1 MSCIPNTPYNNLP
14 PLPPKAELETVRVL
28 KQCIRSRTQLAE
40 LEQAGDFLPNK
51 SLLINVLPLLEAQ
64 ASSEIENIVTTSD
77 KLFRSS
83 LLSQLPDSATREAL
97 DYRAALHKGYQSL
110 SDRPLSTVT
119 AELVCSVVKSRTIAV
134 RKEAGTALSNTTTG
148 DVIYTPPQGE
158 SLIRKKLANWERF
171 LNEPTDLDPLVVM
184 AVAHYQ
190 FEAIHPFT
198 DGNGRTGRILNLLYL
213 VQAGLLSSPILYHSR
228 GIIRRK
234 ADYYERLR
242 GVTFER
248 DWELWILFML
258 EVVEESA
265 RWTNQKIRE
274 IRAYR
279 EKVKEELKRKI
290 PKIYSSELLDVLFE
304 QPYCQIAD
312 LVRAGIA
319 KRQSASVYLKRLVGI
334 GLLTEEKVGRSVL
347 FIHQNYRKL
356 LMSDKT
362 K

>member
-1 MSCIPNTPYNNLP
+1 MSCNPKIPFNNLP
-14 PLPPKAELETVRVL
+14 PLPPKRELETVPVL
-28 KQCIRSRTQLAE
+28 KQCIRSRTQLTE

-51 SLLINVLPLLEAQ
+51 TLLINVLPLLEAQ
-64 ASSEIENIVTTSD
+64 ASSEIENIVTTTD

-83 LLSQLPDSATREAL
+83 LLEQSPDAATREAL
-97 DYRAALHKGYQSL
+97 DYRAALYKGYQSL
-110 SDRPLSTVT
+110 DERPLSTVT
-119 AELVCSVVKSRTIAV
+119 AELVCSMIKSRTMAV
-134 RKEAGTALSNTTTG
+134 RKEPGTALGNATTG
-148 DVIYTPPQGE
+148 DVVYTPPQGE
-158 SLIRKKLANWERF
+158 SLIRAKLANWERF

-190 FEAIHPFT
+190 FEAIHPFA

-242 GVTFER
+242 AVTFEQN
-248 DWELWILFML
+248 WESWILFML

-265 RWTNQKIRE
+265 QWTNQKIRE

-279 EKVKEELKRKI
+279 EQVKDKLKRNI

-312 LVRAGIA
+312 LVNAGIA
-319 KRQSASVYLKRLVGI
+319 KRQSASLYLKKLVEEGVLI
-334 GLLTEEKVGRSVL
+334 EEKVGRTIL
-347 FIHQNYRKL
+347 FIHENYRTL
-356 LMSDKT
+356 LLGESS
-362 K
+362 